1 MDLPGTVPP
10 DEKQLGAASRQ
21 LLRTLI
27 MQHSN
32 VLEWDDTPGPTKM
45 FLLFEAPEGGLSAAP
60 DGFVPKRAFYIN
72 LRKAFQVNI
81 NFDPDRPAP
90 AAADAMCCDGS
101 DADVELQRLSQQL
114 SQHTMISEAAA
125 NEPPPAAAPL
135 GVWYQCV
142 VYVKGLKPLASG

>member
-72 LRKAFQVNI
+72 LRKAFQVLGALIPN
-81 NFDPDRPAP
+81 N
-90 AAADAMCCDGS
+90 CLCLL
-101 DADVELQRLSQQL
+101 LQQPRSMMQPQC
-114 SQHTMISEAAA
+114 
-125 NEPPPAAAPL
+125 
-135 GVWYQCV
+135 CV
-142 VYVKGLKPLASG
+142 VFA